1 MRTAV
6 MGRSRRL
13 RLRWVIAGGL
23 VIALAAGALVAWP
36 YVRIYVGTAPPNQFY
51 GDVRLEPALAQ
62 DYRHVLGVAHNV
74 GNNPQTLSAA
84 QRYGADV
91 IEIDVI
97 SARGGLVAGRSQPW
111 GWLARQV
118 FRGPT
123 LAQAWNGA
131 SAAEMVK
138 LDLMQTDRGFLDGLA
153 AFLDARAR
161 SRHVLVSSRDASAL
175 QYLHTRLPDVTM
187 LFSVAGPD
195 AVRQLRSDTAL

>member
-1 MRTAV
+1 

-62 DYRHVLGVAHNV
+62 DYRHVLRVAHNV

-153 AFLDARAR
+153 ASWTRAPDPGTCSSPAVTRAR
-161 SRHVLVSSRDASAL
+161 CSTCTPGCPTSPCCSAW
-175 QYLHTRLPDVTM
+175 P
-187 LFSVAGPD
+187 GPM
-195 AVRQLRSDTAL
+195 RSAN